1 MIDLT
6 RLTLDTPRDPKSVAE
21 QLLGLGLLLPQII
34 SLFAVSVCLSVISL
48 FVSNASNVSM
58 NGDNPFVIVLGP
70 GLVMGPLPVAI
81 MIFVMTLVSA
91 FASSRIGRMFGG
103 QGNFDA
109 LLIIMSWLQWMQFV
123 FQMLSTLL
131 SFILIAL
138 SGLASLVIF
147 ALTLWIFV
155 AMVDRA
161 HGFESALKSIV
172 TIVLGS
178 TVAGVSV
185 GFVAIMFAGTM

>member
-1 MIDLT
+1 MINLT

-21 QLLGLGLLLPQII
+21 HLLGSGLLQPQII
-34 SLFAVSVCLSVISL
+34 SLCAVSVCLSVISL
-48 FVSNASNVSM
+48 FVSNVSI
-58 NGDNPFVIVLGP
+58 NGDNPFVIVVGP

-91 FASSRIGRMFGG
+91 LASSRIGHMFGG
-103 QGNFDA
+103 QGDFNA
-109 LLIIMSWLQWMQFV
+109 LLIVMSWLQWMQFV

-131 SFILIAL
+131 SFVSIAL
-138 SGLASLVIF
+138 SGFASLVIF
-147 ALTLWIFV
+147 VLTLWIFV

-185 GFVAIMFAGTM
+185 GFVAIMFAGAM

>member
-1 MIDLT
+1 MINLT

-21 QLLGLGLLLPQII
+21 HLLGSGLLQPQII
-34 SLFAVSVCLSVISL
+34 SLCAVSVCLSVISL
-48 FVSNASNVSM
+48 FVSNVSI
-58 NGDNPFVIVLGP
+58 NGDNPFVIVVGP
-70 GLVMGPLPVAI
+70 GLVMSPLPVAI

-91 FASSRIGRMFGG
+91 LASSRIGYMFGG
-103 QGNFDA
+103 QGDFKA
-109 LLIIMSWLQWMQFV
+109 LLIVMSWLQWMQFV

-131 SFILIAL
+131 SFVSIAL
-138 SGLASLVIF
+138 SGFASLVIF
-147 ALTLWIFV
+147 VLTLWIFV

-185 GFVAIMFAGTM
+185 GFVAIMFAGAM

>member
-21 QLLGLGLLLPQII
+21 NLLGLGLLRPQII

-48 FVSNASNVSM
+48 FVSNVSM
-58 NGDNPFVIVLGP
+58 NGDNPFVIVVGP

-91 FASSRIGRMFGG
+91 LASSRIGRMFGG
-103 QGNFDA
+103 QGDFNA
-109 LLIIMSWLQWMQFV
+109 LLIVMSWLQWMQFV

-131 SFILIAL
+131 SFVSIAL

-147 ALTLWIFV
+147 VLTLWIFV

-185 GFVAIMFAGTM
+185 GFVAIMFAGAM

>member
-21 QLLGLGLLLPQII
+21 QLLGLGLLRPQII

-48 FVSNASNVSM
+48 FVSNVSM
-58 NGDNPFVIVLGP
+58 NGDNPFVIVVGP

-103 QGNFDA
+103 QGDFNA
-109 LLIIMSWLQWMQFV
+109 LLIVMSWLQWMQFV

-131 SFILIAL
+131 SFISIAL
-138 SGLASLVIF
+138 SGLISLVIF
-147 ALTLWIFV
+147 VLTLWFFV

-172 TIVLGS
+172 TILLGS

-185 GFVAIMFAGTM
+185 GFVAIMFAGAM

>member
-21 QLLGLGLLLPQII
+21 QLLGLGLLRPQII

-48 FVSNASNVSM
+48 FVSNVSM
-58 NGDNPFVIVLGP
+58 NGDNPFVIVVGP

-103 QGNFDA
+103 QGDFNA
-109 LLIIMSWLQWMQFV
+109 LLIVMSWLQWMQFV

-131 SFILIAL
+131 SFVSIAL
-138 SGLASLVIF
+138 SGLISLVIF
-147 ALTLWIFV
+147 VLTLWIFV

-185 GFVAIMFAGTM
+185 GFVAIMFAGAM

>member
-21 QLLGLGLLLPQII
+21 HLLVLGLLRPQII

-48 FVSNASNVSM
+48 FVSNVSM
-58 NGDNPFVIVLGP
+58 NGDNPFVIVVGP

-91 FASSRIGRMFGG
+91 LASSRIGRMFGG
-103 QGNFDA
+103 NGDFNA
-109 LLIIMSWLQWMQFV
+109 LLIVMSWLQWMQFV

-131 SFILIAL
+131 SFVSIAL

-147 ALTLWIFV
+147 VLTLWIFV

-161 HGFESALKSIV
+161 HGFESSLKSIV

-185 GFVAIMFAGTM
+185 GFVAIMFAGAM

>member
-21 QLLGLGLLLPQII
+21 HLLGLGLLRPQII

-48 FVSNASNVSM
+48 FVSNVSM
-58 NGDNPFVIVLGP
+58 NGDNPFVIIVGP

-91 FASSRIGRMFGG
+91 LASSRIGRMFGG
-103 QGNFDA
+103 QGDFNA
-109 LLIIMSWLQWMQFV
+109 LLIVMSWLQWMQFV

-131 SFILIAL
+131 SFVSIAL

-147 ALTLWIFV
+147 VLTLWIFV
-155 AMVDRA
+155 AMVECA

-178 TVAGVSV
+178 AVAGVSV
-185 GFVAIMFAGTM
+185 GFVAIMFAGAM

>member
-6 RLTLDTPRDPKSVAE
+6 RLTLDAPRDPKSVAE
-21 QLLGLGLLLPQII
+21 HLLGLGLLRPQII
-34 SLFAVSVCLSVISL
+34 SLFALSVCLSVISL
-48 FVSNASNVSM
+48 FVSNVSM
-58 NGDNPFVIVLGP
+58 NGDNPFVIVVGP

-91 FASSRIGRMFGG
+91 LASSRIGRMFGG
-103 QGNFDA
+103 NGDFNA
-109 LLIIMSWLQWMQFV
+109 LLIVMSWLQWMQFV

-131 SFILIAL
+131 SFVSIAL
-138 SGLASLVIF
+138 SGLAALVIF
-147 ALTLWIFV
+147 VLTLWIFV

-185 GFVAIMFAGTM
+185 GFVAIMFAGAM

>member
-1 MIDLT
+1 MINLT

-21 QLLGLGLLLPQII
+21 HLLGSGLLQPQII
-34 SLFAVSVCLSVISL
+34 SLCAVSVCLSVISL
-48 FVSNASNVSM
+48 FVSNVSI
-58 NGDNPFVIVLGP
+58 NGDNPFVIVVGP

-81 MIFVMTLVSA
+81 MIFVMTMVSA
-91 FASSRIGRMFGG
+91 LASSRIGRMFGG
-103 QGNFDA
+103 QGDFNA
-109 LLIIMSWLQWMQFV
+109 LLIVMSWLQWMQFV

-131 SFILIAL
+131 SFFSIAL
-138 SGLASLVIF
+138 SGFASLVIF
-147 ALTLWIFV
+147 VLTLWIFV

-185 GFVAIMFAGTM
+185 GFVAIMFAGAM

>member
-6 RLTLDTPRDPKSVAE
+6 RLTLDTPRDPKSIAE
-21 QLLGLGLLLPQII
+21 HLLGLGLLRPQII

-48 FVSNASNVSM
+48 FVSNVSM
-58 NGDNPFVIVLGP
+58 NGDNPFVIIVGP

-91 FASSRIGRMFGG
+91 LASSRIGRMFGG
-103 QGNFDA
+103 QGDFNA
-109 LLIIMSWLQWMQFV
+109 LLIVMSWLQWMQFV

-131 SFILIAL
+131 SFVSIAL

-147 ALTLWIFV
+147 VLTLWIFV

-185 GFVAIMFAGTM
+185 GFVAIMFAGAM

>member
-21 QLLGLGLLLPQII
+21 HLLGLGLLRPQVI

-48 FVSNASNVSM
+48 FVSNVSM
-58 NGDNPFVIVLGP
+58 NGDNPFVIVVGP

-91 FASSRIGRMFGG
+91 LASSRIGHMFGG
-103 QGNFDA
+103 QGEFNA
-109 LLIIMSWLQWMQFV
+109 LLIVMSWLQWMQFV

-131 SFILIAL
+131 SFISIAL
-138 SGLASLVIF
+138 SGLISLVIF
-147 ALTLWIFV
+147 VLTLWIFV

-161 HGFESALKSIV
+161 HGFESVLKSIV

-185 GFVAIMFAGTM
+185 GFVAIMFAGAM

>member
-21 QLLGLGLLLPQII
+21 QLLGLGLLRPQII

-48 FVSNASNVSM
+48 FVSNVSM
-58 NGDNPFVIVLGP
+58 NGDNPFVIVVGP

-103 QGNFDA
+103 QGDFNA
-109 LLIIMSWLQWMQFV
+109 LLIVMSWLQWMQFV

-131 SFILIAL
+131 SFISIAL

-147 ALTLWIFV
+147 VLTLWIFV

-185 GFVAIMFAGTM
+185 GFVAIMFAGAM

>member
-21 QLLGLGLLLPQII
+21 QLLGLGLLRPQII

-48 FVSNASNVSM
+48 FVSNVSI
-58 NGDNPFVIVLGP
+58 NGDNPFVIVVGP

-103 QGNFDA
+103 QGDFNA
-109 LLIIMSWLQWMQFV
+109 LLIVMSWLQWMQFV

-131 SFILIAL
+131 SFISIAL
-138 SGLASLVIF
+138 SGLISLVIF
-147 ALTLWIFV
+147 VLTLWIFV

-185 GFVAIMFAGTM
+185 GFVAIMFAGAM

>member
-21 QLLGLGLLLPQII
+21 HLLGLGLLRPQII

-48 FVSNASNVSM
+48 FVSNVSM
-58 NGDNPFVIVLGP
+58 NGDNPFVIVVGP

-91 FASSRIGRMFGG
+91 LASSRIGRMFGG
-103 QGNFDA
+103 QGDFNA
-109 LLIIMSWLQWMQFV
+109 LLIVMSWLQWMQFV

-131 SFILIAL
+131 SFVSIAL

-147 ALTLWIFV
+147 VLTLWIFV

-161 HGFESALKSIV
+161 HEFESALKSIV

-185 GFVAIMFAGTM
+185 GFVAIMFAGAM

>member
-6 RLTLDTPRDPKSVAE
+6 RLTLDAPRDPKSVAE
-21 QLLGLGLLLPQII
+21 HLLGLGLLRPQII

-48 FVSNASNVSM
+48 FVSNVSM
-58 NGDNPFVIVLGP
+58 NGDNPFVIVVGP
-70 GLVMGPLPVAI
+70 GLVIGPLPVAI

-91 FASSRIGRMFGG
+91 LASSRIGRMFGG
-103 QGNFDA
+103 QGDFNA
-109 LLIIMSWLQWMQFV
+109 LLIVMSWLQWMQFV

-131 SFILIAL
+131 SFVSIVL

-147 ALTLWIFV
+147 VLTLWIFV

-185 GFVAIMFAGTM
+185 GFMAIIFAGAM

>member
-6 RLTLDTPRDPKSVAE
+6 RLTLDTPRDPKSVAAH
-21 QLLGLGLLLPQII
+21 LLGLGLLRPQII

-48 FVSNASNVSM
+48 FVSNVSM
-58 NGDNPFVIVLGP
+58 NGDNPFVIVVGP

-91 FASSRIGRMFGG
+91 LASSRIGRMFGG
-103 QGNFDA
+103 QGDFNA
-109 LLIIMSWLQWMQFV
+109 LLIVMSWLQWMQFV

-131 SFILIAL
+131 SFVSIAL

-147 ALTLWIFV
+147 VLTLWIFV

-161 HGFESALKSIV
+161 HGFESALKSIL

-178 TVAGVSV
+178 TVAGISV
-185 GFVAIMFAGTM
+185 GFVAIMFAGAM

>member
-21 QLLGLGLLLPQII
+21 HLLGLGLLRPQII

-48 FVSNASNVSM
+48 FVSNVSM
-58 NGDNPFVIVLGP
+58 NGDNPFVIVVGP

-81 MIFVMTLVSA
+81 MLFVMTLVSA
-91 FASSRIGRMFGG
+91 LASSRIGRMFGG
-103 QGNFDA
+103 NGDFNA
-109 LLIIMSWLQWMQFV
+109 LLIVMSWLQWMQFV

-131 SFILIAL
+131 SFVSIAL

-147 ALTLWIFV
+147 VLTLWIFV

-161 HGFESALKSIV
+161 HGFESALKSIL

-185 GFVAIMFAGTM
+185 GFVAIMFAGAM

>member
-6 RLTLDTPRDPKSVAE
+6 RLTLDTPRDPKSVADY
-21 QLLGLGLLLPQII
+21 LLGLGLLRPQII

-48 FVSNASNVSM
+48 FVSNVSM
-58 NGDNPFVIVLGP
+58 NGDNPFVIVVGP

-91 FASSRIGRMFGG
+91 LASSRIGHMFGG
-103 QGNFDA
+103 QGEFNA
-109 LLIIMSWLQWMQFV
+109 LLIVMSWLQWMQVV

-131 SFILIAL
+131 SFISIAL
-138 SGLASLVIF
+138 SGLISLVIF
-147 ALTLWIFV
+147 VLTLWIFV

-161 HGFESALKSIV
+161 HGFESVLKSIV

-185 GFVAIMFAGTM
+185 GFVAIMFAGAM

>member
-21 QLLGLGLLLPQII
+21 HLLGLGLLRPQII

-48 FVSNASNVSM
+48 FVSNVSM
-58 NGDNPFVIVLGP
+58 NGDNPFVIVVGP

-91 FASSRIGRMFGG
+91 LASSRIGRMFGG
-103 QGNFDA
+103 NGDFND
-109 LLIIMSWLQWMQFV
+109 LLIVMSWLQWMQFV

-131 SFILIAL
+131 SFISIAL

-147 ALTLWIFV
+147 VLTLWIFV

-185 GFVAIMFAGTM
+185 GFVAIMFAGAM

>member
-21 QLLGLGLLLPQII
+21 HLLGLGLLRPQII
-34 SLFAVSVCLSVISL
+34 SLFAISVCLSVISL
-48 FVSNASNVSM
+48 FVSNVSM
-58 NGDNPFVIVLGP
+58 NGDNPFVIVVGP

-81 MIFVMTLVSA
+81 MIFAMTLVSA

-103 QGNFDA
+103 QGDFNA
-109 LLIIMSWLQWMQFV
+109 LLIVMSWLQWMQFV

-131 SFILIAL
+131 SFISIAL
-138 SGLASLVIF
+138 SGLISLVIF
-147 ALTLWIFV
+147 VLTLWFFV

-172 TIVLGS
+172 TILLGS

-185 GFVAIMFAGTM
+185 GFVAIMFAGAM

>member
-21 QLLGLGLLLPQII
+21 HLLGLGLLRPQII

-48 FVSNASNVSM
+48 FVSNVSM
-58 NGDNPFVIVLGP
+58 NGDNPFVIVVGP

-91 FASSRIGRMFGG
+91 LASSRIGRMFGG
-103 QGNFDA
+103 NGDFNA
-109 LLIIMSWLQWMQFV
+109 LLIVMSWLQWMQFV

-131 SFILIAL
+131 SFVSIAL

-147 ALTLWIFV
+147 VLTLWIFV

-161 HGFESALKSIV
+161 HGFDSALKSIV

-185 GFVAIMFAGTM
+185 GFVAIMFAGAM

>member
-21 QLLGLGLLLPQII
+21 HLLGLGLLRPQII

-48 FVSNASNVSM
+48 FVSNVSM
-58 NGDNPFVIVLGP
+58 NGDNPFVIVVGP

-91 FASSRIGRMFGG
+91 LASSRIGRMFGG
-103 QGNFDA
+103 QGDFNA
-109 LLIIMSWLQWMQFV
+109 LLIVMSWLQWMQFV

-131 SFILIAL
+131 SFISIAL

-172 TIVLGS
+172 TIVLCS

-185 GFVAIMFAGTM
+185 GFVAIMFAGAM

>member
-1 MIDLT
+1 MINLT

-21 QLLGLGLLLPQII
+21 HLLGLGLLRPQII

-48 FVSNASNVSM
+48 FVSNVSM
-58 NGDNPFVIVLGP
+58 NGDNPFVIIVGP

-91 FASSRIGRMFGG
+91 LASSRIGRMFGG
-103 QGNFDA
+103 QGDFNA
-109 LLIIMSWLQWMQFV
+109 LLIVMSWLQWMQFV

-131 SFILIAL
+131 SFVSIAL

-147 ALTLWIFV
+147 VLTLWIFV
-155 AMVDRA
+155 AMVERA

-178 TVAGVSV
+178 AVAGVSV
-185 GFVAIMFAGTM
+185 GFVAIMFAGAM

>member
-6 RLTLDTPRDPKSVAE
+6 RLTLYTPRDPKSVAE
-21 QLLGLGLLLPQII
+21 HLLGLGLLRPQII

-48 FVSNASNVSM
+48 FVSNVSM
-58 NGDNPFVIVLGP
+58 NGDNPFVIVVGP

-91 FASSRIGRMFGG
+91 LASSRIGRMFGG
-103 QGNFDA
+103 NGDFNA
-109 LLIIMSWLQWMQFV
+109 LLIVMSWLQWMQFV

-131 SFILIAL
+131 SFVSIAL

-147 ALTLWIFV
+147 VLTLWIFV
-155 AMVDRA
+155 AMVDRT

-185 GFVAIMFAGTM
+185 GFVAIMFAGAM

>member
-21 QLLGLGLLLPQII
+21 HLLGLGLLRPQII

-48 FVSNASNVSM
+48 FVSNVSM
-58 NGDNPFVIVLGP
+58 NGDNPFVIIVGP

-91 FASSRIGRMFGG
+91 LASSRIGRMFGG
-103 QGNFDA
+103 QGDFNA
-109 LLIIMSWLQWMQFV
+109 LLIVMSWLQWMQFV

-131 SFILIAL
+131 SFVSIAL

-147 ALTLWIFV
+147 VLTLWIFV

-172 TIVLGS
+172 TILLGS

-185 GFVAIMFAGTM
+185 GFVAIMFAGAM

>member
-1 MIDLT
+1 MINLT

-21 QLLGLGLLLPQII
+21 HLLGLGLLRPQLI

-48 FVSNASNVSM
+48 FVSNVSL
-58 NGDNPFVIVLGP
+58 NGDNPFVIVVGP

-91 FASSRIGRMFGG
+91 LASSRIGRMFGG
-103 QGNFDA
+103 QGDFNA
-109 LLIIMSWLQWMQFV
+109 LLIVMSWLQWMQFV

-131 SFILIAL
+131 SFVSIAL
-138 SGLASLVIF
+138 SGFASLVIF
-147 ALTLWIFV
+147 VLTLWIFV

-185 GFVAIMFAGTM
+185 GFVAIMFAGAM

>member
-21 QLLGLGLLLPQII
+21 HLLGLGLLRPQII

-48 FVSNASNVSM
+48 FVSNVSM
-58 NGDNPFVIVLGP
+58 NGDNPFVIVVGP

-81 MIFVMTLVSA
+81 MMFVMTLVSA
-91 FASSRIGRMFGG
+91 LASSRIGLMFGG
-103 QGNFDA
+103 QGDFNA
-109 LLIIMSWLQWMQFV
+109 LLIVMSWLQWMQFV

-131 SFILIAL
+131 SFISIAL
-138 SGLASLVIF
+138 SGLIYLVIF
-147 ALTLWIFV
+147 VLTLWIFV

-161 HGFESALKSIV
+161 HGFESVLKSIV

-185 GFVAIMFAGTM
+185 GFVAIMFAGAM

>member
-1 MIDLT
+1 MINLT

-21 QLLGLGLLLPQII
+21 HLLGSGLLQPQII
-34 SLFAVSVCLSVISL
+34 SLCAVSVCLSVISL
-48 FVSNASNVSM
+48 FVSNVSI
-58 NGDNPFVIVLGP
+58 NGDNPFVIVVGP

-91 FASSRIGRMFGG
+91 LASSRIGRMFGG
-103 QGNFDA
+103 QGDFNA
-109 LLIIMSWLQWMQFV
+109 LLIVMSWLQWMQFV

-131 SFILIAL
+131 SFISIAL

-147 ALTLWIFV
+147 VLTLWIFV

-185 GFVAIMFAGTM
+185 GFVAIMFAGAM

>member
-21 QLLGLGLLLPQII
+21 HLLGSGLLQPQII
-34 SLFAVSVCLSVISL
+34 SLCAVSVCLSVISL
-48 FVSNASNVSM
+48 FVSNVSI
-58 NGDNPFVIVLGP
+58 NGDNPFVIVVGP

-91 FASSRIGRMFGG
+91 LASSRIGRMFGG
-103 QGNFDA
+103 QGDFNA
-109 LLIIMSWLQWMQFV
+109 LLIVMSWLQWMQFV

-131 SFILIAL
+131 SFFSIAL
-138 SGLASLVIF
+138 SGFASLVIF
-147 ALTLWIFV
+147 VLTLWIFV

-161 HGFESALKSIV
+161 HGFESVLKSIV

-185 GFVAIMFAGTM
+185 GFVAIMFAGAM

>member
-21 QLLGLGLLLPQII
+21 HLLGLGLLRPQII

-48 FVSNASNVSM
+48 FVSNVSM
-58 NGDNPFVIVLGP
+58 NGDNPFLIVVGP

-91 FASSRIGRMFGG
+91 LASSRIGRMFGG
-103 QGNFDA
+103 NGDFNA
-109 LLIIMSWLQWMQFV
+109 LLIVMSWLQWMQFV

-131 SFILIAL
+131 SFVSIAL
-138 SGLASLVIF
+138 SGFASLVIF
-147 ALTLWIFV
+147 VLTLWIFV

-185 GFVAIMFAGTM
+185 GFVAIIFAGAM

>member
-6 RLTLDTPRDPKSVAE
+6 RLTLDTPRDPKSVADY
-21 QLLGLGLLLPQII
+21 LLGLGLLRPQII

-48 FVSNASNVSM
+48 FVSNVSM
-58 NGDNPFVIVLGP
+58 NGDNPFVIIVGP

-91 FASSRIGRMFGG
+91 LASSRIGRMFGG
-103 QGNFDA
+103 QGDFNA
-109 LLIIMSWLQWMQFV
+109 LLIVMSWLQWMQFV

-131 SFILIAL
+131 SFVSIAL

-147 ALTLWIFV
+147 VLTLWIFV
-155 AMVDRA
+155 AMVERA

-178 TVAGVSV
+178 AVAGVSV
-185 GFVAIMFAGTM
+185 GFVAIMFAGAM

>member
-21 QLLGLGLLLPQII
+21 HLLGLGLLRPQII
-34 SLFAVSVCLSVISL
+34 SLFAISVCLSVISL
-48 FVSNASNVSM
+48 FVSNVSM
-58 NGDNPFVIVLGP
+58 NGDNPFVIVVGP

-103 QGNFDA
+103 QGDFNA
-109 LLIIMSWLQWMQFV
+109 LLIVMSWLQWMQFV

-131 SFILIAL
+131 SFISIAL
-138 SGLASLVIF
+138 SGLISLVIF
-147 ALTLWIFV
+147 VLTLWIFV

-185 GFVAIMFAGTM
+185 GFVAIMFAGAM

>member
-21 QLLGLGLLLPQII
+21 HMLGLGLLRPQII

-48 FVSNASNVSM
+48 FVSNVSM
-58 NGDNPFVIVLGP
+58 NGDNPFVIVVGP
-70 GLVMGPLPVAI
+70 GLVMGPLPVAM

-91 FASSRIGRMFGG
+91 FASSRIGRIFGG
-103 QGNFDA
+103 QGDFNA
-109 LLIIMSWLQWMQFV
+109 LLIVMSWLQWMQFV

-131 SFILIAL
+131 SFISIAL
-138 SGLASLVIF
+138 SGLISLVIF
-147 ALTLWIFV
+147 VLTLWIFV

-161 HGFESALKSIV
+161 HGFESAMKSIV

-185 GFVAIMFAGTM
+185 GFVAIIFAGAM

>member
-21 QLLGLGLLLPQII
+21 HLLGLGLLRPQII

-48 FVSNASNVSM
+48 FVSNVSM
-58 NGDNPFVIVLGP
+58 NGDNPFVIVVGP

-91 FASSRIGRMFGG
+91 LASSRIGRMFGG
-103 QGNFDA
+103 QGDFNA
-109 LLIIMSWLQWMQFV
+109 LLIVMSWLQWMQFV

-147 ALTLWIFV
+147 VLTLWIFV

-185 GFVAIMFAGTM
+185 GFVAIMFAGAM

>member
-1 MIDLT
+1 MINLT

-21 QLLGLGLLLPQII
+21 HLLGLGLLRPQLI

-48 FVSNASNVSM
+48 FVSNVSM
-58 NGDNPFVIVLGP
+58 NGDNPFVIVVGP

-91 FASSRIGRMFGG
+91 LASSRIGRMFGG
-103 QGNFDA
+103 NGDFNA
-109 LLIIMSWLQWMQFV
+109 LLIVMSWLQWMQFV

-131 SFILIAL
+131 SFVSIAL

-147 ALTLWIFV
+147 VLTLWIFV

-185 GFVAIMFAGTM
+185 GFVAIMFAGAM

>member
-21 QLLGLGLLLPQII
+21 YLLGLGLLRPQII

-48 FVSNASNVSM
+48 FVSNVSM
-58 NGDNPFVIVLGP
+58 NGDNPFVIVVGP

-91 FASSRIGRMFGG
+91 LASSRIGRMFGG
-103 QGNFDA
+103 NGDFNA
-109 LLIIMSWLQWMQFV
+109 LLIVMSWLQWMQFV
-123 FQMLSTLL
+123 FQMLSTML
-131 SFILIAL
+131 SFISIAL

-147 ALTLWIFV
+147 VLTLWIFV

-185 GFVAIMFAGTM
+185 GFVAIMFAGAM

>member
-21 QLLGLGLLLPQII
+21 HLLGLGLLRPQII

-48 FVSNASNVSM
+48 FVSNVSM
-58 NGDNPFVIVLGP
+58 NGDNPFVIVVGP

-91 FASSRIGRMFGG
+91 LACSRIGRMFGG
-103 QGNFDA
+103 QGDFNA
-109 LLIIMSWLQWMQFV
+109 LLIVMSWLQWMQFV

-131 SFILIAL
+131 SFVSIAL

-147 ALTLWIFV
+147 VLTLWIFV

-185 GFVAIMFAGTM
+185 GFVAIMFAGAM

>member
-21 QLLGLGLLLPQII
+21 HLLGLGLLRPQII

-48 FVSNASNVSM
+48 FVSNVSM
-58 NGDNPFVIVLGP
+58 NGDNPFVIIVGP

-91 FASSRIGRMFGG
+91 LASSRIGRMFGG
-103 QGNFDA
+103 QGDFNA
-109 LLIIMSWLQWMQFV
+109 LLIVMSWLQWMQFV

-131 SFILIAL
+131 SFVSIAL

-147 ALTLWIFV
+147 VLTLWIFV

-185 GFVAIMFAGTM
+185 GFVAIIFAGAM

>member
-21 QLLGLGLLLPQII
+21 HLLGLGLLRPQII

-48 FVSNASNVSM
+48 FVSNVSM
-58 NGDNPFVIVLGP
+58 NGDNPFVIVVGP

-91 FASSRIGRMFGG
+91 LASSRIGRMFGG
-103 QGNFDA
+103 QGDFNA
-109 LLIIMSWLQWMQFV
+109 LLIVMSWLQWMQFV

-131 SFILIAL
+131 SFVSIVL

-147 ALTLWIFV
+147 VLTLWIFV

-178 TVAGVSV
+178 AVAGVSV
-185 GFVAIMFAGTM
+185 GFVAIMFAGAM